1 MDQHAMQYIV
11 VGLIL
16 VVTGVFVSVKFYKK
30 YLQKKQQDSCGCSSS
45 SCGSCPVKKL
55 EKVS

>member
-1 MDQHAMQYIV
+1 MQYIV

-16 VVTGVFVSVKFYKK
+16 AVTGVFVSVKFYKK